1 MLIVLCHLIGDYVL
15 QCDFIA
21 QTKGK
26 NWYHL
31 FIHCALYCVPFLIIF
46 GWTWQ
51 LEVIFI
57 SHLIIDPLKARW
69 NKITYTQD
77 QVLHYIIGL
86 IYLLWLRDRENDSV
100 DCRCNVQNQ
109 MYEMRN
115 RTSKKLWMWDVY
127 RSSTV
132 ALEQ

>member
-1 MLIVLCHLIGDYVL
+1 MSMVNLSLHTIVLIVLCHLIGDYVL

-31 FIHCALYCVPFLIIF
+31 FVHCALYCVPFLIVF

-51 LEVIFI
+51 LAAIFI

-69 NKITYTQD
+69 NKITYTT
-77 QVLHYIIGL
+77 LYNRNALSYWL
-86 IYLLWLRDRENDSV
+86 INQTISQNEN
-100 DCRCNVQNQ
+100 RI
-109 MYEMRN
+109 
-115 RTSKKLWMWDVY
+115 
-127 RSSTV
+127 
-132 ALEQ
+132 